1 MREREVDLAAKNSS
15 FEPCFTTSFDGSEA
29 MLPLQDRSATS
40 PPDLK
45 VLSFSVS
52 FNGWRRACPNFKSW
66 ARKMSALHKPTWE
79 KAGIFEAVMA
89 STLSIHKNTDLILGI
104 AEKWCPETNTFVFPW
119 GEATITLED
128 VMVLLGFSVLGSPY
142 FAALDSSG
150 EMIRRKL
157 AREARKFKEDK
168 KVQFI
173 TQVLWTVRFMDSG
186 DELEHVAFLS
196 LWLSYFVFP
205 SRYYHLTGRD
215 IFSVAVHLSRGTKIA
230 LAPAVLAHLYGELSL
245 LKNHIR
251 DFTLATITHKIELS
265 SLFKLVQVWTWE
277 RFRELQPKRNM
288 ILEGEP
294 RMARWVYP
302 KRQETSHVREILKK
316 SKMDSFEWRPYTKAV
331 ENWKFPQFYPEKA
344 MWVPVGPNLDDE
356 FISFAR
362 CIKVFK
368 LVGIHCVEHYFPN
381 RVASQF
387 GLFQDVPCPVIRNN
401 LSREAAW
408 DEYNKPID
416 VLTLYIPSRSA
427 KPRFTPEFCEWWK
440 KSSLELQYFPKENRV
455 VESAETLTLRNIGG
469 DDDTSDYVPS
479 SSKRQEHL
487 KSSLELQYYQK
498 ENRVEH
504 LKRVRE
510 NDEST
515 MGRCHTKVPSDND
528 EEDDS
533 LTIGQVMRLKKK
545 KYREKSG
552 GDASE
557 SHGKKRRL
565 EADSNDSWICQK
577 LQKSEDETVAPREM
591 EQRSEEDDEEEET
604 GSKGGK
610 NTVLIQANVN
620 NPSDPLLGPNGGGVE
635 LVVSPPETRQNYD
648 DEVDVNGINA
658 EKKKIVVD
666 DGTKEAESLLH
677 EDGEKQRSNEK
688 EDDDDERLKQR
699 TLAIYEIA
707 SNLEARIMKVENTFA
722 KIRKWKTRR
731 NQATNG
737 VSA

>member
-1 MREREVDLAAKNSS
+1 KMREREVDLAAKNSS

-498 ENRVEH
+498 ENRVVESAETLTLRNIGGDDDTSNYVPSGSKRQEH

-545 KYREKSG
+545 KYGDSDQNDGR
-552 GDASE
+552 DASE
-557 SHGKKRRL
+557 QLGTKNRL
-565 EADSNDSWICQK
+565 EEDSSDSGPRQK
-577 LQKSEDETVAPREM
+577 LASIRTVENET
-591 EQRSEEDDEEEET
+591 
-604 GSKGGK
+604 
-610 NTVLIQANVN
+610 L
-620 NPSDPLLGPNGGGVE
+620 
-635 LVVSPPETRQNYD
+635 SPPELDQRNEDT
-648 DEVDVNGINA
+648 DENNSSDPP
-658 EKKKIVVD
+658 
-666 DGTKEAESLLH
+666 
-677 EDGEKQRSNEK
+677 Q
-688 EDDDDERLKQR
+688 
-699 TLAIYEIA
+699 
-707 SNLEARIMKVENTFA
+707 
-722 KIRKWKTRR
+722 
-731 NQATNG
+731 
-737 VSA
+737 